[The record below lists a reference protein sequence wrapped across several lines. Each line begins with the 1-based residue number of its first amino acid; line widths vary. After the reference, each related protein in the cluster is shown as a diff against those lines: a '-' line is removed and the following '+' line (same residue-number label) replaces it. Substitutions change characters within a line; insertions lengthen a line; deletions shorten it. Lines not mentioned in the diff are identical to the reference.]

1 MMFSTANHADVLFL
15 HPCSLNTRAPRST
28 FGKSL
33 PRVLLSQVLLSLSQ
47 VRLGL
52 SQKLLGLSQVLFS
65 LSQAL
70 LGLSQVLCLFQ
81 VLLSLSQVPLNLP
94 LFRNRPSQISYLR
107 QLQILLDHPGA
118 THPPRMWAHAS
129 PCLMKV
135 VLILSQ
141 RGWDPQNLPRFLL
154 SATPFSLR
162 RPTCRPV

>member
-1 MMFSTANHADVLFL
+1 MMFSTANHVDVLFL

-52 SQKLLGLSQVLFS
+52 SQKLLGLSRVLFS

-70 LGLSQVLCLFQ
+70 LGLSKYSACSKYFSAYPKYPSISPFSQSPFSD
-81 VLLSLSQVPLNLP
+81 LLSAPTSNTS
-94 LFRNRPSQISYLR
+94 RPSRSNTPASDVGPR
-107 QLQILLDHPGA
+107 VTVSDEGGLD
-118 THPPRMWAHAS
+118 
-129 PCLMKV
+129 
-135 VLILSQ
+135 LSQ